1 MENHTERRSRP
12 LLLAVAAGFAL
23 GFLPGCAT
31 NGYQKGDIA
40 AVGMQR
46 AATEV
51 QAESRAIDQTAA
63 YLRDLVSET
72 NGDLRAPFKRY
83 SKSVD
88 RLIAAAQR
96 TDNTGRS
103 MEQKSAA
110 YLQAWNQQA
119 QTIDYQHIRDL
130 SEARRSEVTNRV
142 EAINRRY
149 HENQAAVQPLVSYFM
164 DIRKALSTDLTVPG
178 LESLKGITQ
187 NANDNVAK
195 VQTALDSL
203 TAELTNSS
211 ARLSSVAYQTAQ
223 QNPQPTGQ

>member
-1 MENHTERRSRP
+1 MLKFGSSSVSYASARRRAIARRRGEPAGLVWRAPPSLRRSDERSCS
-12 LLLAVAAGFAL
+12 FSH
-23 GFLPGCAT
+23 
-31 NGYQKGDIA
+31 
-40 AVGMQR
+40 
-46 AATEV
+46 
-51 QAESRAIDQTAA
+51 AESRAIDQTAA